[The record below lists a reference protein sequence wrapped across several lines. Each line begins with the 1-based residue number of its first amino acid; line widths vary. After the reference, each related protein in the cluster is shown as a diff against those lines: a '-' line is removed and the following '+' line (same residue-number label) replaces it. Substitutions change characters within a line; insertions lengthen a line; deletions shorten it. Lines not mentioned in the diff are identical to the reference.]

1 MPIRADGPARL
12 NAAHAFEWFASAPG
26 ERESSRAGEITAWL
40 ESLWAGVRE
49 RVGPERFDPVLGEV
63 RAGRFNSGD
72 ETAWAQTNGEKDSS
86 FVNLTIEVDAS
97 ELSLNLIGW
106 FDPQLAKVE
115 SWLRS
120 RNARRLLREHPDWML
135 VIFIRRGSVGASD
148 RTVFRGAPGEE
159 VERLRL
165 SEASPSDI
173 TIRLSGMRPQ
183 MGADEKLALH
193 LRRAWSRPD
202 AEAPG
207 LADRL
212 AVEVG
217 YWLDP
222 LREIRLA

>member
-1 MPIRADGPARL
+1 MR
-12 NAAHAFEWFASAPG
+12 AFEWFATAP
-26 ERESSRAGEITAWL
+26 EDRDSSKAAQIPAWL

-49 RVGPERFDPVLGEV
+49 QLGPERFDPVLGEV

-72 ETAWAQTNGEKDSS
+72 ETAWAQTNGERDSS
-86 FVNLTIEVDAS
+86 FVNLTIEIDAS

-115 SWLRS
+115 AWLRS
-120 RNARRLLREHPDWML
+120 RNARRLLRSHPDWTL
-135 VIFIRRGSVGASD
+135 IIFIRRANVGASE

-159 VERLRL
+159 VERIRL

-173 TIRLSGMRPQ
+173 TIRLSGMRPRL
-183 MGADEKLALH
+183 GADEKLALH
-193 LRRAWSRPD
+193 IRRAWRRPD

-207 LADRL
+207 LTDRL
-212 AVEVG
+212 ASEAG